1 MLKGMARYFP
11 TKRQDLFNLKKDSI
25 YPYSLLQVI
34 INNLDLIEMDSKR
47 MFSTEQESDD
57 DESFDQGDE
66 EDQNDKKL
74 SKMSQC
80 QKDDSDDEETKSFSS
95 AETTSQDEP
104 QDKPS
109 SVALLLAKLREQH
122 KEKMEKQKKE
132 DNKSDLL
139 PDKEFF
145 IYCIDKEIRTLTKR
159 EFNRFVLVLNKYEQL
174 MIEKLSII
182 VTTCKAAKSII
193 FKKVKFTRV
202 IIDEATQSHE
212 LETLETIMQAE

>member
-1 MLKGMARYFP
+1 
-11 TKRQDLFNLKKDSI
+11 
-25 YPYSLLQVI
+25 
-34 INNLDLIEMDSKR
+34 
-47 MFSTEQESDD
+47 
-57 DESFDQGDE
+57 
-66 EDQNDKKL
+66 
-74 SKMSQC
+74 
-80 QKDDSDDEETKSFSS
+80 
-95 AETTSQDEP
+95 
-104 QDKPS
+104 
-109 SVALLLAKLREQH
+109 
-122 KEKMEKQKKE
+122 MEKQKKE

-182 VTTCKAAKSII
+182 VTTCKAAKSKI
-193 FKKVKFTRV
+193 FGEVKFTRV